1 MSLLDERMETFC
13 RLDKTSVPDGYG
25 GTITVYTEG
34 AEFPAVATKLQS
46 AEMEIAYQRGEKEL
60 YAIYCKPS
68 VGLEQND
75 RLKRMKDGKVFRVTA
90 APDPFQTIAASAI
103 GLSRTTMEVIS
114 V

>member
-25 GTITVYTEG
+25 GTMTVYTDG

-46 AEMEIAYQRGEKEL
+46 AGMDIAYQSGEKEL
-60 YAIYCKPS
+60 YAVYCKPS
-68 VGLEQND
+68 VGLERND
-75 RLKRMKDGKVFRVTA
+75 RIKRVLDGKTFRVTA
-90 APDPFQTIAASAI
+90 SPDPNQTSAASAI
-103 GLSRTTMEVIS
+103 GLSRTTMEVID